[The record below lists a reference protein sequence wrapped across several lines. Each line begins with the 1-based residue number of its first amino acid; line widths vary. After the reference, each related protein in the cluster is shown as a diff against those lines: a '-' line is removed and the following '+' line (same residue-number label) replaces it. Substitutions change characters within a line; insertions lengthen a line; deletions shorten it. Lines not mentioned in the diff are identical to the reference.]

1 MQDEDIGEKDLGHLN
16 ALEEVGDQMTTV
28 QFHNDVKME
37 ALDWWKSLKIGSSTK
52 KGWKGPINPW
62 FFSTY

>member
-37 ALDWWKSLKIGSSTK
+37 ALD
-52 KGWKGPINPW
+52 
-62 FFSTY
+62 